1 LPAAWIFL
9 VSAIVADFIK
19 WNRLGAGKKIG
30 LNFKID
36 PKSWSNKQAR
46 KHDGEWTFVRGR
58 NCG

>member
-36 PKSWSNKQAR
+36 PKSWSNKQSAQ
-46 KHDGEWTFVRGR
+46 T
-58 NCG
+58 